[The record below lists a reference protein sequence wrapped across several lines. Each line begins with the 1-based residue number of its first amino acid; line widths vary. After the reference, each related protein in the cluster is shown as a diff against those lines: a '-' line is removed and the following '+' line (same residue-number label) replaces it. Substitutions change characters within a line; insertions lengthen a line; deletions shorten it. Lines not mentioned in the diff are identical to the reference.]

1 MRASEEII
9 QRREALRFKINVTNQ
24 DAERELLRQK
34 VFVLDEILGVFDS
47 GEIKTRTEIFTKY
60 QILQTHED
68 NILTDEYELIK
79 HKALLETYKWVL
91 S

>member
-1 MRASEEII
+1 MRSSEEII

-47 GEIKTRTEIFTKY
+47 GEMKPRTEIFTKF
-60 QILQTHED
+60 QILQTND
-68 NILTDEYELIK
+68 DTTLTDEYELIK
-79 HKALLETYKWVL
+79 HTALLETYKWVL